1 MWLMPC
7 SSSNSSVR
15 SASRLETAP
24 SAAAPK
30 MVRDDSW
37 PVAPKGARS
46 IMAGRLRP
54 LPQHRVEAARAERL
68 AVDHAVGVARRADR
82 GNDLRLVLERPVEVL
97 GGDLEPPEDAVV
109 ADAQDGE
116 AEGAHGL
123 LGAVDA
129 RERLGV

>member
-7 SSSNSSVR
+7 SSSSSSVR

-46 IMAGRLRP
+46 IMARRLRS
-54 LPQHRVEAARAERL
+54 LPQHRVEASRAERL
-68 AVDHAVGVARRADR
+68 AIDDRVGIARGADR
-82 GNDLRLVLERPVEVL
+82 GDDLRLDLQRPLEVL
-97 GGDLEPPEDAVV
+97 GRDLEPPEDA
-109 ADAQDGE
+109 
-116 AEGAHGL
+116 
-123 LGAVDA
+123 
-129 RERLGV
+129 

>member
-7 SSSNSSVR
+7 SSSSSSVR

-24 SAAAPK
+24 SAGAPK

-54 LPQHRVEAARAERL
+54 LAQHRVEAARAERL
-68 AVDHAVGVARRADR
+68 AVDHAVDVARGADR
-82 GNDLRLVLERPVEVL
+82 GDDLRLALERAIEVL

-109 ADAQDGE
+109 ADAQDRE
-116 AEGAHGL
+116 AE
-123 LGAVDA
+123 
-129 RERLGV
+129 